1 MIEVSDRTIL
11 VIVAVMVILAGAAV
25 ALQFMDTGSTS
36 GAGEEA
42 VIKKTD
48 DGYYLNLQAALE
60 LAEMDPRNGTVNYR
74 GFNFTGPQRLYIFS
88 RAVVM
93 IGFNDTGMIHV
104 RDYGGPE
111 DPYGYLDTA
120 TLTESE
126 YLDMAER
133 TYTWMESHGRSPNHV
148 GIYVEGS
155 PDITPELA
163 EKIFRDVLLE
173 YMRTGMLPEIISV

>member
-1 MIEVSDRTIL
+1 VSDRTIL
-11 VIVAVMVILAGAAV
+11 VIAAVMFILAGAAV
-25 ALQFMDTGSTS
+25 ALQLMDTGSTS

-42 VIKKTD
+42 VIKKAD

-60 LAEMDPRNGTVNYR
+60 LADIDTGNGTVNYR
-74 GFNFTGPQRLYIFS
+74 GFNFTGPQRLYIYS

-148 GIYVEGS
+148 GIYVQGS
-155 PDITPELA
+155 PDITPDLA
-163 EKIFRDVLLE
+163 EKIFREVLIE
-173 YMRTGMLPEIISV
+173 YRRTGKLPEITGV

>member
-1 MIEVSDRTIL
+1 MSDRTIL

-25 ALQFMDTGSTS
+25 ALQLMDTCSTS
-36 GAGEEA
+36 GAGDD
-42 VIKKTD
+42 VIIKKAD

-60 LAEMDPRNGTVNYR
+60 LADIDTGNGTVNYR
-74 GFNFTGPQRLYIFS
+74 SFNFTGPQRLYIYS

-155 PDITPELA
+155 PDITPDLA
-163 EKIFRDVLLE
+163 EKIFREVLIE
-173 YMRTGMLPEIISV
+173 YRRTGKLPEITGV